1 MRKKLF
7 LIFLTRLVSSCEYD
21 EENALLNCTE
31 YEKVEK
37 PFPEWMRALDVTG
50 NYLKSRLKSRKRI
63 FQILKRH
70 GLKIVLFQ
78 TLAAKSGSTLCF
90 KKRSSKLVRYLEPL

>member
-7 LIFLTRLVSSCEYD
+7 LLFLSGLVSSCEYD

-31 YEKVEK
+31 YDKVEK

-50 NYLKSRLKSRKRI
+50 NYLKSSLKSRKKI
-63 FQILKRH
+63 FQIYERH
-70 GLKIVLFQ
+70 GSEIFFFQ
-78 TLAAKSGSTLCF
+78 TSASES
-90 KKRSSKLVRYLEPL
+90 